1 MHSKHHRR
9 ERQRIAAFRFVS
21 RNGRRAPNANA
32 VTPAEAWRN
41 HIAWRV
47 ICTAQEERQAKEI
60 TLGIICKGL
69 HRTKLP
75 CGNYAV
81 TGNPVTVRIA
91 PNKKLP

>member
-9 ERQRIAAFRFVS
+9 ERQRRASFRFVS

-47 ICTAQEERQAKEI
+47 ICTAQEERQAEKI
-60 TLGIICKGL
+60 TL
-69 HRTKLP
+69 TK
-75 CGNYAV
+75 
-81 TGNPVTVRIA
+81 
-91 PNKKLP
+91 